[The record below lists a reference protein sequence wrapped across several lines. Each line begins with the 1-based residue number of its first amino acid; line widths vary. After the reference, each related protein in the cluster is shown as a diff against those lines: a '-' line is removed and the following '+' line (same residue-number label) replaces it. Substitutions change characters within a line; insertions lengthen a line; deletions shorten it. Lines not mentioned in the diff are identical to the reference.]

1 MDTAIEFE
9 IFDTTFIIQAV
20 LPAEGIKSGS
30 ELWLY
35 PQNWETEEVYIPN
48 VTVNN
53 RHSVYRDK
61 ISFTPQQYIVYL
73 LDATLPKLFNE
84 DRIILKAKED
94 PNTVD
99 SFHDIENI

>member
-73 LDATLPKLFNE
+73 LDATLPKTQITEIHLLIHKMIRSQGTRTSE
-84 DRIILKAKED
+84 LL
-94 PNTVD
+94 
-99 SFHDIENI
+99 SW